1 MDAISYTYVRN
12 NFAGTMEKVCND
24 HMPVIITRKNAE
36 AVIMM
41 SLDDYNAMVETTYL
55 LRSPK
60 NSSRLTQSIK
70 ELESKNL
77 IKKENSD
84 FE

>member
-1 MDAISYTYVRN
+1 
-12 NFAGTMEKVCND
+12 MEKVCND